1 MTENSK
7 GKVVSV
13 NGNLLA
19 VEFDGDVS
27 MNEICYVRVG
37 GAALKSE
44 VIRIRGTTAQ
54 VQVYEMTDGIQ
65 CGDEVEFTGE
75 MLSAL
80 LGPGLLGQI
89 YDGCKTRC
97 PPWPKRPAGFWS
109 AACTPARWTPKKNGN
124 SPPPPSPARCCTRRG
139 HRQRAGGRFYPQ
151 DIRPLFPAG
160 QLHAEIYCTE
170 GRIHH

>member
-1 MTENSK
+1 MTENGK

-27 MNEICYVRVG
+27 MNEICYVKVG

-65 CGDEVEFTGE
+65 CGDEVEIRCSGPDE
-75 MLSAL
+75 EEALARAVELILSG
-80 LGPGLLGQI
+80 LG
-89 YDGCKTRC
+89 K
-97 PPWPKRPAGFWS
+97 
-109 AACTPARWTPKKNGN
+109 
-124 SPPPPSPARCCTRRG
+124 
-139 HRQRAGGRFYPQ
+139 AGG
-151 DIRPLFPAG
+151 G
-160 QLHAEIYCTE
+160 QP
-170 GRIHH
+170 

>member
-27 MNEICYVRVG
+27 MNEICYVKVG

-80 LGPGLLGQI
+80 SL
-89 YDGCKTRC
+89 
-97 PPWPKRPAGFWS
+97 
-109 AACTPARWTPKKNGN
+109 
-124 SPPPPSPARCCTRRG
+124 
-139 HRQRAGGRFYPQ
+139 
-151 DIRPLFPAG
+151 
-160 QLHAEIYCTE
+160 
-170 GRIHH
+170 IHI